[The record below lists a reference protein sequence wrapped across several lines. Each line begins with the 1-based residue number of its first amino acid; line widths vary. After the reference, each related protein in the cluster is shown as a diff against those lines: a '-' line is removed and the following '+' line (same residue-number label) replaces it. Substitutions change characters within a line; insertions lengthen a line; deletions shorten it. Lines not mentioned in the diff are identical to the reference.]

1 MTNYTKLFNSIVTST
16 IWTEDDT
23 TRIVW
28 ITMLALA
35 DKNGEVQGSVPGL
48 ARIAGVSLDAC
59 QSALDKFLSPD
70 KYSRTM
76 DDEGRRIEKIDGGW
90 LLLNH
95 AKYRAMASKDDA
107 ILSNAERQRR
117 HRAKVARNLTQ
128 GQTDQCAYCGE
139 TANGVD
145 HIMPIS
151 KGGLDNDGNLVRSCK
166 RCNNHKATQ
175 DLVAFLN
182 DPTLPFNLS
191 ESSINGN
198 KVLSQLVTKRNGAWD
213 YITEN
218 RDIADTNTDT
228 NTKEDTDTK
237 TKSKAKGTLEELQAY
252 AVEIG
257 LPASD
262 GEFMF
267 HNWSSNGWMNGK
279 SPCKDW
285 KSGINKYK
293 LCGYMPSQKNAAN
306 HIKPRQLSQ
315 YDRL

>member
-1 MTNYTKLFNSIVTST
+1 MTNYTKLFSSIVTST

-90 LLLNH
+90 FLLNH

-128 GQTDQCAYCGE
+128 GQTDQCA
-139 TANGVD
+139 
-145 HIMPIS
+145 
-151 KGGLDNDGNLVRSCK
+151 
-166 RCNNHKATQ
+166 
-175 DLVAFLN
+175 
-182 DPTLPFNLS
+182 
-191 ESSINGN
+191 SSINGN
-198 KVLSQLVTKRNGAWD
+198 KVLSQLVTKRNGACD

-218 RDIADTNTDT
+218 RDIADT
-228 NTKEDTDTK
+228 DTDTDTDTDPLTLSLTPTLTGAIAPD
-237 TKSKAKGTLEELQAY
+237 TKPTKHSSTNSKLHPGFNEFWTSYPRKIAKGDAEKAWSKIKPDLQAVLTALNWQTKLEDWTKDNGKY
-252 AVEIG
+252 IPF
-257 LPASD
+257 PASYL
-262 GEFMF
+262 
-267 HNWSSNGWMNGK
+267 N
-279 SPCKDW
+279 
-285 KSGINKYK
+285 SGRYEDEK
-293 LCGYMPSQKNAAN
+293 PAAKPASESF
-306 HIKPRQLSQ
+306 IKPKQLSK
-315 YDRL
+315 YDIL